1 MGLFLAII
9 GIIGWHVG
17 MYGMFKKAGLEP
29 WKALVPFY
37 NMWVLNK
44 KMELK
49 QYWFWLQLIPIAGQF
64 ITIWV
69 TIIFSMYFGKVN
81 LIHHTAATFLPFLY
95 FPYLGF
101 NKTDKYIGKQAFDRY
116 QKPWHREWIDAL
128 AFAIVA
134 ATIIRS
140 FVFEPYVIP
149 TGSMEKTL
157 QVNDFLFANKL
168 AYGPRIPQT
177 PLSFPFVH
185 NLLPFSQKPSYLTWI
200 QIPYKRLP
208 GYVDIKRNDV
218 VIFNFPEGD
227 TIINL
232 PDYGSARPYYDFVRF
247 TGRNRTLNEFDGLI
261 ITHPFDKMD
270 NYIKRCVA
278 EAGDTVEIKNGD
290 LYINNAKS
298 INGVNAQTTYKISSP
313 TKKAIDFEDL
323 KKNQNIFIRNDAT
336 YNEEQ
341 EVINQTL
348 LRGDTAS
355 ISLTETDFQYF
366 RKQKDYVVF
375 KDVDTVMQRPL
386 FPYDAIS
393 ATWTIDNYGKLWVPK
408 KGVTV
413 TLSKENI
420 NRYYRIITSYEG
432 NTLEATDKG
441 FVINGKQTNTY
452 TFKYNY
458 YWMMGDNRHNSQDS
472 RFWGF
477 VPETLVV
484 AKASLIWF
492 SWDKG
497 PRWSRIFK
505 KIQ

>member
-1 MGLFLAII
+1 MGLFLTII
-9 GIIGWHVG
+9 GVIGWHWG

-37 NMWVLNK
+37 NMWVLNN

-49 QYWFWLQLIPIAGQF
+49 QYWFWLQLIPIVGQF

-69 TIIFSMYFGKVN
+69 TIIFTMYFGRLN
-81 LIHHTAATFLPFLY
+81 LIHHTAATFLPFIY
-95 FPYLGF
+95 FPYLGH
-101 NKTDKYIGKQAFDRY
+101 NKTDKYIGKQAFDNY
-116 QKPWHREWIDAL
+116 KKPWHREWVDAL

-185 NLLPFSQKPSYLTWI
+185 NLLPFSQKQSYLTWI

-227 TIINL
+227 TVINL
-232 PDYGSARPYYDFVRF
+232 PDYGSAKPYYDFVRF
-247 TGRNRTLNEFDGLI
+247 SGRQRTLNEFDGLI

-278 EAGDTVEIKNGD
+278 EAGDTLQIIKGD
-290 LYINNAKS
+290 LFINNQRAYVAKD
-298 INGVNAQTTYKISSP
+298 AQTTYRISSNS
-313 TKKAIDFEDL
+313 KKAIDFVEL
-323 KKNQNIFIRNDAT
+323 KKQGILVRNDAN
-336 YNEEQ
+336 YLEEQ
-341 EVINQTL
+341 EEINN
-348 LRGDTAS
+348 RIVAGDTTLV
-355 ISLTETDFQYF
+355 SLTVSDFAYLS
-366 RKQKDYVVF
+366 KQKDYTIT
-375 KDVDTVMQRPL
+375 KDVDTIVSRPL
-386 FPYDAIS
+386 FPYTKES
-393 ATWTIDNYGKLWVPK
+393 VSWTVDNYGKLWVPK
-408 KGVTV
+408 KGVTIAL
-413 TLSKENI
+413 TQENLPI
-420 NRYYRIITSYEG
+420 YYRIITAYEG
-432 NTLEATDKG
+432 NSFEVDEKG
-441 FVINGKQTNTY
+441 NFVINGKPTNTY

-477 VPETLVV
+477 VPETLIV

-497 PRWSRIFK
+497 PRWGRIFK
-505 KIQ
+505 KIN

>member
-1 MGLFLAII
+1 MGLFLTII
-9 GIIGWHVG
+9 GIIGWHWG
-17 MYGMFKKAGLEP
+17 IFGMFKKAGIEP

-37 NMWVLNK
+37 NMWCLNQ

-69 TIIFSMYFGKVN
+69 TIIFTMYFKRSN
-81 LIHHTAATFLPFLY
+81 LIHHTAATLLPFIY

-101 NKTDKYIGKQAFDRY
+101 NKTDKYYGKQAFDSY
-116 QKPWHREWIDAL
+116 KKPWHREWVDAL

-208 GYVDIKRNDV
+208 GYVAIKRNDV

-227 TIINL
+227 TVINL

-247 TGRNRTLNEFDGLI
+247 SGRERTLNEFDGLI
-261 ITHPFDKMD
+261 IAHPFDKMD

-278 EAGDTVEIKNGD
+278 EAGDTIEIKNGD
-290 LYINNAKS
+290 LYVNNTKS
-298 INGVNAQTTYKISSP
+298 INGANAQTGYKISSP
-313 TKKAIDFEDL
+313 TKKAIDFDEL
-323 KKNQNIFIRNDAT
+323 KKNQQILVRNDAN
-336 YNEEQ
+336 YSEEQ
-341 EVINQTL
+341 ELINQAL
-348 LRGDTAS
+348 VRGDTTL
-355 ISLTETDFQYF
+355 ISLTEKDFAYLS
-366 RKQKDYVVF
+366 KQKDYVVT
-375 KDVDTVMQRPL
+375 KDVETVMQRPL
-386 FPYDAIS
+386 FPYDATS
-393 ATWTIDNYGKLWVPK
+393 ANWTIDNYGKLWVPK

-413 TLSKENI
+413 TLTKENI
-420 NRYYRIITSYEG
+420 NRYYRIISSYEG
-432 NTLEATDKG
+432 NTLEVTDKG
-441 FVINGKQTNTY
+441 FVINGNPTNTY

-505 KIQ
+505 KID